1 MTDFN
6 RIEDLANATA
16 YDVNGDKVGSVQ
28 DVYVNDTTGQPDFI
42 TVNHGLFGTGSSI
55 VPLRGHSL
63 RNGDLH
69 LAFPKDRIEDA
80 PDLDDNGHLT
90 TNDQDALYRH
100 YALTETQDVTTYET
114 GAPADGV
121 AGAAGYGV
129 EAGAGV
135 PAAGVDA
142 DAAGAGVPAAGVGA
156 AAAGVGAGA
165 AGLGAAD
172 AGYADGVAGTAGTA
186 DAGVA
191 GTDSDELIRS
201 EEQLNVSKDRVE
213 SGEVHLRK
221 YVVTETET
229 VEVPVERE
237 EVRIVRE
244 PITEADRAA
253 HTGAIGEAEASVTL
267 HEDQVTVT
275 KESVPVEKVSL
286 ETETV
291 RDTETV
297 SEEVRKERFET
308 DGVVTDGVVTDGVVT
323 DGDADLR

>member
-1 MTDFN
+1 MTNFN

-28 DVYVNDTTGQPDFI
+28 DVYVNDTSGQPDFI
-42 TVNHGLFGTGSSI
+42 SVNHGLFGTGTSI

-63 RNGDLH
+63 RDGDLH

-114 GAPADGV
+114 GAAAEPVDGAAGHGV
-121 AGAAGYGV
+121 DAGAA
-129 EAGAGV
+129 
-135 PAAGVDA
+135 
-142 DAAGAGVPAAGVGA
+142 GA

-172 AGYADGVAGTAGTA
+172 AGYADGVAGTA

-308 DGVVTDGVVTDGVVT
+308 DGVVTDG
-323 DGDADLR
+323 DADLR

>member
-1 MTDFN
+1 MTNFN

-28 DVYVNDTTGQPDFI
+28 DVYVNDTSGQPDFI
-42 TVNHGLFGTGSSI
+42 SVNHGLFGTGTSI

-63 RNGDLH
+63 RDGDLH

-135 PAAGVDA
+135 PAAD
-142 DAAGAGVPAAGVGA
+142 VGA

-172 AGYADGVAGTAGTA
+172 AGYADGVAGTA

>member
-28 DVYVNDTTGQPDFI
+28 DVYVNDTSGQPDFI
-42 TVNHGLFGTGSSI
+42 SVNHGLFGTGTSI

-63 RNGDLH
+63 RNGELH

-100 YALTETQDVTTYET
+100 YALTEVQDVTTYET
-114 GAPADGV
+114 GAPADGAV
-121 AGAAGYGV
+121 DAGTAGAAG
-129 EAGAGV
+129 AG
-135 PAAGVDA
+135 
-142 DAAGAGVPAAGVGA
+142 AAGVGA
-156 AAAGVGAGA
+156 A

-172 AGYADGVAGTAGTA
+172 AGYADCVAGAA

-308 DGVVTDGVVTDGVVT
+308 DGVVTDG
-323 DGDADLR
+323 DADLR

>member
-28 DVYVNDTTGQPDFI
+28 DVYVNDTSGQPDFI
-42 TVNHGLFGTGSSI
+42 SVNHGLFGTGTSI

-63 RNGDLH
+63 RDGDLH

-100 YALTETQDVTTYET
+100 YALTEVQDVTTYET
-114 GAPADGV
+114 GAAPVDGAV
-121 AGAAGYGV
+121 DAGTAGAAG
-129 EAGAGV
+129 AG
-135 PAAGVDA
+135 
-142 DAAGAGVPAAGVGA
+142 AAGVGA
-156 AAAGVGAGA
+156 AA

-172 AGYADGVAGTAGTA
+172 AGYADGVAGTA

-308 DGVVTDGVVTDGVVT
+308 DGVVTDG
-323 DGDADLR
+323 DADLR

>member
-1 MTDFN
+1 MTNLN

-42 TVNHGLFGTGSSI
+42 TVNHGLFGTGTSI

-63 RNGDLH
+63 RDGDLH

-114 GAPADGV
+114 GAPVEPVDGAAG

-129 EAGAGV
+129 DAGATD
-135 PAAGVDA
+135 AGA
-142 DAAGAGVPAAGVGA
+142 TGAGVPAAGVGA

-172 AGYADGVAGTAGTA
+172 AGYADGVAGTA

-308 DGVVTDGVVTDGVVT
+308 DGVVTDG
-323 DGDADLR
+323 DADLR

>member
-1 MTDFN
+1 MTNFN

-63 RNGDLH
+63 RDGDLH

-100 YALTETQDVTTYET
+100 YALTEVQDVTTYET
-114 GAPADGV
+114 GAPAEPVDGAAGAAPV
-121 AGAAGYGV
+121 DGAAGYG
-129 EAGAGV
+129 E
-135 PAAGVDA
+135 
-142 DAAGAGVPAAGVGA
+142 DAAGAGTGVPAAGVGA

-172 AGYADGVAGTAGTA
+172 AGYADGVAGAA

-308 DGVVTDGVVTDGVVT
+308 DGVVTDG
-323 DGDADLR
+323 DADLR